1 MWEKL
6 GERQQRIGRA
16 FLASRPHAQ
25 RTAATTCMGGV
36 AHMMPLLPETSI
48 TSSAARI
55 TFNTPERLS
64 SSVPF
69 GIESKRVFNALT
81 VGVRPASKSSGPR
94 LRRGLLLPSPRRDDD
109 FEPPPFFFLVLE
121 LLFARGIWS
130 GRYVGGIEWFLIHE
144 VSVKKVLKKNQQ
156 STTIMTEFPTNLM
169 LF

>member
-121 LLFARGIWS
+121 LFAWGIRVES
-130 GRYVGGIEWFLIHE
+130 REMVIPG
-144 VSVKKVLKKNQQ
+144 
-156 STTIMTEFPTNLM
+156 
-169 LF
+169 

>member
-1 MWEKL
+1 
-6 GERQQRIGRA
+6 
-16 FLASRPHAQ
+16 
-25 RTAATTCMGGV
+25 MGGV

-130 GRYVGGIEWFLIHE
+130 GRSGNRV
-144 VSVKKVLKKNQQ
+144 VPNTV
-156 STTIMTEFPTNLM
+156 
-169 LF
+169 